1 MGIIWLPWDF
11 LEKTGIEK
19 FLCLQHSFP
28 PFCKYLEII
37 ANLLLFDWALG
48 FIHTK
53 YYRCHYTSS
62 TLNFKNIE
70 RGVKLL
76 TGRNTRCLLCSST
89 SCLCSTWNGKVLW
102 TGYHF
107 IRLFWNQTFTWNQ
120 KLSHSSNIARQAA
133 KISCVRKC
141 KECCDMGQNDTVGK
155 IELNP
160 LSSCQV
166 MILIARM
173 TFNCS
178 TSCLMS

>member
-28 PFCKYLEII
+28 PFCRYLEII
-37 ANLLLFDWALG
+37 PNFLLFDWALG

-102 TGYHF
+102 TGY
-107 IRLFWNQTFTWNQ
+107 LF
-120 KLSHSSNIARQAA
+120 
-133 KISCVRKC
+133 
-141 KECCDMGQNDTVGK
+141 VGK
-155 IELNP
+155 SMSPIEVSNYFSVDEWQTNQLKVEDVSECKSYQSFSP
-160 LSSCQV
+160 WKQL
-166 MILIARM
+166 
-173 TFNCS
+173 
-178 TSCLMS
+178 

>member
-28 PFCKYLEII
+28 PFCRYLEII
-37 ANLLLFDWALG
+37 PNFLLFDWALG

-89 SCLCSTWNGKVLW
+89 SCLCSTWNGKVLR
-102 TGYHF
+102 TGYIVCERKTNFKF
-107 IRLFWNQTFTWNQ
+107 IPSAFTFF
-120 KLSHSSNIARQAA
+120 LYS
-133 KISCVRKC
+133 
-141 KECCDMGQNDTVGK
+141 
-155 IELNP
+155 
-160 LSSCQV
+160 
-166 MILIARM
+166 
-173 TFNCS
+173 S
-178 TSCLMS
+178 TSSTRSGTILLTSLSAYFLKSLSQN